1 MSNKPATQVN
11 RFSPEEVAYL
21 DAKFKVKTTPSV
33 AERVEIAQELTRRR
47 RERSERTPGRTF
59 PELSQYQ
66 IKYWFDHRR
75 RKVKRLQRQLS
86 EAESFQPAP
95 QAAPAAPEPA
105 PAPAGASVHD
115 LLQHAHHAAAALA
128 VQRGLSPAAAVQ
140 LGAQAMAL
148 AGMAH
153 APPAAAPWPAA
164 APPAAVDPQMSN
176 MVLVIKLQVW
186 QMFSV
191 MNPEAAAAINPNTV
205 AMEFLEYPAG
215 AEVVPAGE
223 ATGSLYVLEGS
234 LQVEHLAAPGQ
245 APAARSLL
253 VQGSFVGGLGTA
265 EGLLRVRTNMASK
278 LVRIRH

>member
-1 MSNKPATQVN
+1 MN

-105 PAPAGASVHD
+105 PAGASVHD
-115 LLQHAHHAAAALA
+115 MLQHAHHAAAALA
-128 VQRGLSPAAAVQ
+128 VQQGLPPAAAAQ
-140 LGAQAMAL
+140 MGAQVMAL

-153 APPAAAPWPAA
+153 APPAAAPWLAAPAA
-164 APPAAVDPQMSN
+164 PPPAAPPPAAVDPQMSN
-176 MVLVIKLQVW
+176 MVIVIKLQVW
-186 QMFSV
+186 QMFRV
-191 MNPEAAAAINPNTV
+191 MNPEAAAAVDPNTV

-215 AEVVPAGE
+215 AEVVPPGE
-223 ATGSLYVLEGS
+223 AMGSLYVLEGS

-265 EGLLRVRTNMASK
+265 DGLIRVRTNMASK
-278 LVRIRH
+278 LVRIRHGG